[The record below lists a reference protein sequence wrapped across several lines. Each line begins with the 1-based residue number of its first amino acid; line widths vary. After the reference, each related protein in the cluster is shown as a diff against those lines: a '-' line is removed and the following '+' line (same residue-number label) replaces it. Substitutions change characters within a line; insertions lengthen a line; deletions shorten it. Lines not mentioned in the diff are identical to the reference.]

1 MMKIDEFDFPDGL
14 SYIRGHVWVKS
25 EGKTARLGLTSLG
38 ASLAKEIVHVD
49 LPDDGREYAVGEVLA
64 SYETIKSVSEVIAPF
79 RCRVSKVNENLLD
92 APSLINADPYGKG
105 WVLEVEVL
113 EKGSKNDIMSVEQAA
128 EYYGKILSAEK
139 ERYKGIYD

>member
-1 MMKIDEFDFPDGL
+1 MKVDEFDFPDGL
-14 SYIRGHVWVKS
+14 TYLRGHVWVKPS
-25 EGKTARLGLTSLG
+25 GKTARMGLTSLG

-49 LPDDGREYAVGEVLA
+49 LPDDGREYSIGEVLA

-92 APSLINADPYGKG
+92 APSLINADPYGRG

-113 EKGSKNDIMSVEQAA
+113 EKGSKKDIMSVDEASK
-128 EYYGKILSAEK
+128 YYSRILSAEK
-139 ERYKGIYD
+139 ERYKGIYE

>member
-1 MMKIDEFDFPDGL
+1 MKVDEFDFPDGL
-14 SYIRGHVWVKS
+14 LYLRGHVWVKS
-25 EGKTARLGLTSLG
+25 DGKTARMGLTSLG

-49 LPDDGREYAVGEVLA
+49 LPDDGKEYSSGEPMA

-92 APSLINADPYGKG
+92 APSLVNADPYGKG

-113 EKGSKNDIMSVEQAA
+113 EKGSKNDIMPVAEAA
-128 EYYGKILSAEK
+128 KYYGKILSAEK
-139 ERYKGIYD
+139 ERYQGIYE